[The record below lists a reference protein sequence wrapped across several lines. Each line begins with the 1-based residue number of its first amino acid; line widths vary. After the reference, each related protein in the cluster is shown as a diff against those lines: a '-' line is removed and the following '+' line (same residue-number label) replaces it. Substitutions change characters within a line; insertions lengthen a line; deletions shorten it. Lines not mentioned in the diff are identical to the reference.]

1 MKKHLLK
8 SLLALALVLISGSAW
23 GDEYSLTPDATSTY
37 RNETSYI
44 TTLTEFTYQGIKW
57 KMNQWNPSTLQIRTN
72 QSSAASEFRFYNTSA
87 FPGKI
92 TKVVITFSALT
103 VSDASKLMFVG
114 GTSEVTA
121 TTGGTAGTWDSTKNT
136 LTWTPGSSDNFT
148 FFAFYQNGKA
158 ASGNNYLAASDASDA
173 SDAIV
178 VTYELDAN
186 KTNTSISFG
195 ATTEFEILQTESFTA
210 PTATLT
216 AGEAT
221 LTGKTITYAS
231 SNEDVATVASDGTV
245 TIVGMGKTAITA
257 TFAGDDDYNGSI
269 ASYDLTVVGIFTSLA
284 DARTAQGT
292 STAENVIQMTFT
304 NVRVTAVS
312 GNSVTITDDVTTAI
326 IYQSGHGFEVGNI
339 LNGTVRCTMIY
350 YNSGSLF
357 EFKGIT
363 KTSEGLNVTSTAA
376 IWDLSSASYEA
387 SSSEIVTW
395 ISSFATMSNSK
406 GTSSTSVN
414 NYLGGANNR
423 TSSRF
428 YTDNVLTI
436 TPSNGY
442 AISSVLFTA
451 TTAGYAT
458 ALASSAWTNATAT
471 ASSTTVTVTPTDG
484 KVAISA
490 VIGGT
495 CGFTNVIAY
504 YEQIPPVDVIISSA
518 GWATAYLPFQ
528 AAMPTGVTAYII
540 NGTTGENGLT
550 LTEITGDIPANTG
563 VLLKGA
569 GTVTFTPSSGTAADV
584 SDNMLVG
591 TADAGGK
598 TFNETGMKYYIL
610 ANDPD
615 KYGLGFYFQ
624 TAGGSSV
631 TCAQYKAVLAVPAG
645 SSSAIGFRL
654 DGATMIDAV
663 QAAAKDAVI
672 YDLTG
677 RRVENP
683 ARGIYIVN
691 GKKVLMK

>member
-23 GDEYSLTPDATSTY
+23 GKTYSLTPDQESTEK
-37 RNETSYI
+37 NSTSYI

-57 KMNQWNPSTLQIRTN
+57 EMNQWNPSTLQIRTN

-121 TTGGTAGTWDSTKNT
+121 TTGGTAGTLDSTKKT

-158 ASGNNYLAASDASDA
+158 ASGYNYLAA

-195 ATTEFEILQTESFTA
+195 AMTDFEILQTEAFTA
-210 PTATLT
+210 PKATLT

-245 TIVGMGKTAITA
+245 TIVRMGKTAITA
-257 TFAGDDDYNGSI
+257 TFAGDDDYNGSN
-269 ASYDLTVVGIFTSLA
+269 ASYDLTVVGVFTSLA

-312 GNSVTITDDVTTAI
+312 GSSVTITDDVTTAI

-406 GTSSTSVN
+406 GASSTSVN
-414 NYLGGANNR
+414 NYLGGDANDR

-458 ALASSAWTNATAT
+458 ALANSAWTNATAT

-495 CGFTNVIAY
+495 CGFTNVIVY
-504 YEQIPPVDVIISSA
+504 YEQIPPVDVIIYSA

-569 GTVTFTPSSGTAADV
+569 AGTVTFTPSSGTAADV

-591 TADAGGK
+591 TADASGK

-683 ARGIYIVN
+683 ARGIYNVN

>member
-23 GDEYSLTPDATSTY
+23 GETYSLTPNQASTGD
-37 RNETSYI
+37 NSTTYI
-44 TTLTEFTYQGIKW
+44 TTLSEFTYQGIKW
-57 KMNQWNPSTLQIRTN
+57 KMNQWNPSTLQIKTN

-121 TTGGTAGTWDSTKNT
+121 TTGGTAGTWDSTKKT

-158 ASGNNYLAASDASDA
+158 ASGTNYLGD

-195 ATTEFEILQTESFTA
+195 AMTDFEILQTEAFTA
-210 PTATLT
+210 PKATLT
-216 AGEAT
+216 AGEET

-231 SNEDVATVASDGTV
+231 SNEGVATVASDGTV

-257 TFAGDDDYNGSI
+257 TFAGDDDYNGSN
-269 ASYDLTVVGIFTSLA
+269 ASYDLTVVGVFASLA

-292 STAENVIQMTFT
+292 STAENVIQITFT

-312 GNSVTITDDVTTAI
+312 GSSVTITDDVTTAI

-395 ISSFATMSNSK
+395 ISLFATMSNSK
-406 GTSSTSVN
+406 GASSTSVN
-414 NYLGGANNR
+414 NYLGGDASNR

-458 ALASSAWTNATAT
+458 ALASSAWKNATAT

-495 CGFTNVIAY
+495 CGFTNVIVY

-528 AAMPTGVTAYII
+528 AAMPTGVTAYIVT
-540 NGTTGENGLT
+540 GTSGDALTLSEVTGE
-550 LTEITGDIPANTG
+550 IPANTG

-569 GTVTFTPSSGTAADV
+569 AGTYTFTASNGTAADV
-584 SDNMLVG
+584 TGNMLVG
-591 TADAGGK
+591 TADAAGK
-598 TFNETGMKYYIL
+598 EFNAANTTYYIL
-610 ANDPD
+610 ANDPTD
-615 KYGLGFYFQ
+615 GLGFYYQ
-624 TAGGSSV
+624 VDGGASA
-631 TCAQYKAVLAVPAG
+631 TCAQYKAVLAIPKG

-654 DGATMIDAV
+654 DGATKIDAV
-663 QAAAKDAVI
+663 PAATEDAVI

-677 RRVENP
+677 RRVEN
-683 ARGIYIVN
+683 ATRGIYIVN
-691 GKKVLMK
+691 GKKMLVK